1 MKYPYYF
8 YSLAFWSA
16 VSWLLA
22 GVAGLLV
29 YFGVLPVQY
38 GYAAPV
44 ILAAIQAVL
53 KFIGVTPELRE
64 KGLID

>member
-1 MKYPYYF
+1 MKYPVPF

-16 VSWLLA
+16 ISWLLA

-29 YFGVLPVQY
+29 YFGVLPAEY

-44 ILAAIQAVL
+44 LLAAIQAVL
-53 KFIGVTPELRE
+53 KFIGVTPELQA
-64 KGLID
+64 KGLI

>member
-1 MKYPYYF
+1 MKYPYF
-8 YSLAFWSA
+8 VYSLAFWSA

-29 YFGVLPVQY
+29 YFSVLPAEY

-44 ILAAIQAVL
+44 LLAAIQAVL
-53 KFIGVTPELRE
+53 KFVGITPELKA
-64 KGLID
+64 KGLL

>member
-1 MKYPYYF
+1 MKFPPF
-8 YSLAFWSA
+8 VYSLAFWSA
-16 VSWLLA
+16 LSWLLA

-29 YFGVLPVQY
+29 YFGVIGSEF

-53 KFIGVTPELRE
+53 KFLNITPELQA
-64 KGLID
+64 KGLI

>member
-1 MKYPYYF
+1 MKYPPF
-8 YSLAFWSA
+8 VYSLAFWSA

-44 ILAAIQAVL
+44 ILAAIQVVL
-53 KFIGVTPELRE
+53 KFLGVVPELQA
-64 KGLID
+64 KGLI

>member
-1 MKYPYYF
+1 MKYPPF
-8 YSLAFWSA
+8 VYSLAFWSA

-44 ILAAIQAVL
+44 ILAAIQVIL
-53 KFIGVTPELRE
+53 KFLGITPELQA
-64 KGLID
+64 KGLI

>member
-1 MKYPYYF
+1 MKYPPLV
-8 YSLAFWSA
+8 YSLNFWSA

-44 ILAAIQAVL
+44 ILAAIQVIL
-53 KFIGVTPELRE
+53 KFLGITPELQA
-64 KGLID
+64 KGLI

>member
-1 MKYPYYF
+1 MKYPPF
-8 YSLAFWSA
+8 VYSLAFWSA

-22 GVAGLLV
+22 GVDGLLV
-29 YFGVLPVQY
+29 YFNVIPAVY

-44 ILAAIQAVL
+44 ILAAIQAIL
-53 KFIGVTPELRE
+53 KFLQVTPELQA

>member
-1 MKYPYYF
+1 MKYPPF
-8 YSLAFWSA
+8 VYSLSFWSA
-16 VSWLLA
+16 ISWLLA

-29 YFGVLPVQY
+29 YFGVLPAEY

-44 ILAAIQAVL
+44 LLAAIQAVL
-53 KFIGVTPELRE
+53 KFIGITPELQA